1 MGKTYAYARI
11 SKKTQKIERQIE
23 NLTKAYPDARLYQEA
38 YTGTKIEGRKEF
50 EKLKK
55 IVKPG
60 DTIVFDSVS
69 RMSRDADEGIRLYLE
84 WFDKGINLVFLKE
97 SYINTDVYRDSIQ
110 QTIEATGNEIADIY
124 IEATNKVI
132 KLLAEQQIRKAFEQS
147 EKEVSDLH
155 QRTREGIREA
165 KRSGKQV
172 GRSVGANVVTKKSL
186 EAKKLI
192 KEYSRDFN
200 GTLKDVDA
208 IIQIRA
214 RLGGKFSRN
223 SYYKYKRELL
233 EELPE
238 PFMVRNAARR
248 KRRV

>member
-1 MGKTYAYARI
+1 MGKVYAYARI
-11 SKKTQKIERQIE
+11 SRKTQKIERQIE

-50 EKLKK
+50 DKLKK

-69 RMSRDADEGIRLYLE
+69 RMSRDADEGIKLYMK
-84 WFDKGINLVFLKE
+84 WFETGIDLVFLKE
-97 SYINTDVYRDSIQ
+97 SYINTDVYRTSIQ
-110 QTIEATGNEIADIY
+110 QSIEATGNEIADIY

-132 KLLAEQQIRKAFEQS
+132 KLLAEQQIWKAFEQA

-172 GRSVGANVVTKKSL
+172 GRSVGADVVTKKSQA
-186 EAKKLI
+186 AKKLI
-192 KEYSRDFN
+192 KAYSRDFN

-214 RLGGKFSRN
+214 RLGKLSRN
-223 SYYKYKRELL
+223 SYYKYKRELI
-233 EELPE
+233 EELT
-238 PFMVRNAARR
+238 
-248 KRRV
+248 

>member
-1 MGKTYAYARI
+1 VGKVYAYARI
-11 SKKTQKIERQIE
+11 SRKTQKIERQIE

-50 EKLKK
+50 DKLKK

-69 RMSRDADEGIRLYLE
+69 RMSRDADEGIKLYMK
-84 WFDKGINLVFLKE
+84 WFETGIDLVFLKE
-97 SYINTDVYRDSIQ
+97 SYINTDVYRTSIQ
-110 QTIEATGNEIADIY
+110 QSIEATGNEIADIY

-132 KLLAEQQIRKAFEQS
+132 KLLAEQQIWKAFEQA

-172 GRSVGANVVTKKSL
+172 GRSVGADVVTKKSQA
-186 EAKKLI
+186 AKKLI
-192 KEYSRDFN
+192 KAYSRDFN

-214 RLGGKFSRN
+214 RLGKLSRN
-223 SYYKYKRELL
+223 SYYKYKRELI
-233 EELPE
+233 EELT
-238 PFMVRNAARR
+238 
-248 KRRV
+248 